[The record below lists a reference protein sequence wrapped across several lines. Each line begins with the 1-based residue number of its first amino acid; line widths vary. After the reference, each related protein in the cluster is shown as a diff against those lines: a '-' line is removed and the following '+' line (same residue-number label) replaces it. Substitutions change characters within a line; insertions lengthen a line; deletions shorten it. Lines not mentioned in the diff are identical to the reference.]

1 LLQDETLGYKV
12 DDSGQLEYIWV
23 KSLTINGVAELVKF
37 GRQEGLATAQVLA
50 HSGIHEAM
58 LSDPYAMIGAS
69 QEFCVIRNLHAL
81 LGDEALG
88 LRVGKQFHLSVLGVL
103 GAAVPNAANVL
114 EAIRFFNHF
123 VRLSYT
129 YFTVHFEATPEGG
142 RLVLIDGSNLSD
154 LRRFFIDRDVMF
166 TLNAFRDLL
175 PAVDYR
181 PHLQVTL
188 GYETPLAIERYQTA
202 MGCPVRFREGSTEIR
217 IDRHLLAVPLPQSN
231 ALTLKLLEQSCIALD
246 QKLDGTRQ
254 LSERVLQALL
264 ENLPSPPHL
273 DDLADRFCISART
286 LRRRLKLEGSSYQHL
301 LNQVRSSEAKR
312 LLRETQWSI
321 DRIAGYLGYSE
332 SAAFIHAFQGWN
344 QISPGSYRQSI

>member
-1 LLQDETLGYKV
+1 
-12 DDSGQLEYIWV
+12 
-23 KSLTINGVAELVKF
+23 
-37 GRQEGLATAQVLA
+37 
-50 HSGIHEAM
+50 
-58 LSDPYAMIGAS
+58 
-69 QEFCVIRNLHAL
+69 
-81 LGDEALG
+81 
-88 LRVGKQFHLSVLGVL
+88 
-103 GAAVPNAANVL
+103 
-114 EAIRFFNHF
+114 
-123 VRLSYT
+123 
-129 YFTVHFEATPEGG
+129 
-142 RLVLIDGSNLSD
+142 VLIDGSNLSD